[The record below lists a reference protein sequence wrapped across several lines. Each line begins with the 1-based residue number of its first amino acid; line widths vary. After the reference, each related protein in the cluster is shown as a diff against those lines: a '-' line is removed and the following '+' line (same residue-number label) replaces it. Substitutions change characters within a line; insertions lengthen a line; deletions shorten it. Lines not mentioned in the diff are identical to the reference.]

1 MGALAIAVPYVIF
14 VWWFSTGAVLL
25 LVGLTSR
32 HRGLLKLG
40 SLALFASS
48 LFGIIASSRDV
59 GAASTYCA
67 FTCAIL
73 LWGAVETSLLS
84 GWITGPRPEPCPV
97 GCTAAGRL
105 GYALQAI
112 AYHELA
118 LIGTAGLVFAV
129 TVGAP
134 NRLSLWTFVALLVLR
149 QSAKIN
155 LFLGVRTLNDELLP
169 VQVRFMRSYFAR
181 KSMNPLF
188 PVSVTASTSVAAFIA
203 VAAISASSAFDELA
217 FSLLAVL
224 VALGALEHWF
234 MVMPIPVVN
243 LWRWST
249 AAAAVEPVERVPP
262 VQPLAVAAEP
272 VVRPVLSVISGGAKP
287 VEPSAKN
294 AAALARQRLEDQFRK
309 AYRERQA
316 TQTAPDLVPAGVAP
330 AVIPANL
337 NRTAEGRLP

>member
-1 MGALAIAVPYVIF
+1 MGALAIAVPYVVF

-48 LFGIIASSRDV
+48 LLGIIASSRDV
-59 GAASTYCA
+59 DAASTYCA

-84 GWITGPRPEPCPV
+84 GWITGPRPEPCPRD
-97 GCTAAGRL
+97 CTTAGRL
-105 GYALQAI
+105 GYAIQAI

-118 LIGTAGLVFAV
+118 LIGSAGLVFAV
-129 TVGAP
+129 TAGAP

-181 KSMNPLF
+181 KAMNPLF
-188 PVSVTASTSVAAFIA
+188 PLSVTVATSAAAFIA
-203 VAAISASSAFDELA
+203 VTAVTAMSQFDELA

-243 LWRWST
+243 LWRWS
-249 AAAAVEPVERVPP
+249 ASAEPVQTVMT
-262 VQPLAVAAEP
+262 AAEP
-272 VVRPVLSVISGGAKP
+272 VMRPVLSVIAGGAANADPAPK
-287 VEPSAKN
+287 S
-294 AAALARQRLEDQFRK
+294 AAASARQRLEDQFRK
-309 AYRERQA
+309 AYRERQSRGEA
-316 TQTAPDLVPAGVAP
+316 PKTAADIISVGVVPP
-330 AVIPANL
+330 VIPTSL
-337 NRTAEGRLP
+337 NRTAEGRVP

>member
-1 MGALAIAVPYVIF
+1 MGALAIAVPYVVF

-48 LFGIIASSRDV
+48 LLGIIASSRDV
-59 GAASTYCA
+59 DAASTYCA

-84 GWITGPRPEPCPV
+84 GWITGPRPEPCPRD
-97 GCTAAGRL
+97 CTTAGRL
-105 GYALQAI
+105 GYAIQAI

-118 LIGTAGLVFAV
+118 LIGSAGLVFAV
-129 TVGAP
+129 TAGAP

-188 PVSVTASTSVAAFIA
+188 PVSVTASTSA
-203 VAAISASSAFDELA
+203 AAIIALAAIRSSSAFGELA

-243 LWRWST
+243 LWRWS
-249 AAAAVEPVERVPP
+249 AAGVPTEPVVEPV
-262 VQPLAVAAEP
+262 AVVAEP
-272 VVRPVLSVISGGAKP
+272 VIRPVLSVISGGAKP
-287 VEPSAKN
+287 VEQPVKN

-316 TQTAPDLVPAGVAP
+316 TQTAPDLVPVGVAP

-337 NRTAEGRLP
+337 NRTAEGRVP